1 MFDRTSRIIK
11 DSGRLS
17 FEHVPEK
24 LIHREEQMR
33 QLEMLFRPMA
43 VDGVPCTAL
52 LSGGVGTGK
61 TATAKRFCEDTA
73 RHCAKAGGAID
84 HIMVNCRVR
93 SAEYGVLLHL
103 VRHFDKGFPDRGFS
117 AAEMLRSFRTHV
129 EKGARPMI
137 VVLDEAD
144 MLLKSGSR
152 DLVYQLMRMN
162 EELRNA
168 SVSMMLI
175 AQRPVAELLDEA
187 SMSTF
192 RRANNVR
199 FERYTAAELA
209 GIIEARAQEA
219 LHPGTLGDD
228 EVALLAEIAAQYG
241 DARFAIELIE
251 RSASIAETGDAGR
264 ITADDI
270 RSANAMIYSD
280 VSENKLRDLD
290 LNRKLTLLAI
300 ARALKSDPYVSMT
313 AAKKTYGIVCEEYG
327 QTARKHTQFWTYV
340 QDMERAG
347 ILSTEVRNEPDGGR
361 VTHIS
366 VPNIPPRELA
376 KKLEYLLET
385 PQSADEQV
393 W

>member
-1 MFDRTSRIIK
+1 MFERTSRIIR

-17 FEHVPEK
+17 FEYVPEK

-33 QLEMLFRPMA
+33 QLAMLFRPM
-43 VDGVPCTAL
+43 VNEGVPCTAL

-61 TATAKRFCEDTA
+61 TATARRFCEDTA
-73 RHCAKAGGAID
+73 RHCAKEGRPID
-84 HIMVNCRVR
+84 HIMINCRVR

-103 VRHFDKGFPDRGFS
+103 VRHFDRGFPDRGFS
-117 AAEMLRSFRTHV
+117 AAEMLRSFRSHV

-144 MLLKSGSR
+144 MLLKGGSR

-162 EELRNA
+162 EELKGA
-168 SVSMMLI
+168 SLSMMLI
-175 AQRPVAELLDEA
+175 AQRPVGELLDEA
-187 SMSTF
+187 SISSF

-199 FERYTAAELA
+199 FERYTASELRE
-209 GIIEARAQEA
+209 IIAARAEEA
-219 LHPGTLGDD
+219 LHPGTLGDGEAD
-228 EVALLAEIAAQYG
+228 LLAEIAAQYG

-251 RSASIAETGDAGR
+251 RSASIAESGDAGR

-280 VSENKLRDLD
+280 VSESRLRDLD
-290 LNRKLTLLAI
+290 INRKLTLLAI
-300 ARALKSDPYVSMT
+300 ARAIKTDPYVNMT
-313 AAKKTYGIVCEEYG
+313 AAKKTYGVVCEEYG

-340 QDMERAG
+340 QDLERANV
-347 ILSTEVRNEPDGGR
+347 LTTEVRNEPDGGR
-361 VTHIS
+361 VTRIS